1 MITQEPKRVR
11 VAEIM
16 SKTVRCCGPKQDLAA
31 AARLLWTGDCGV
43 LPVVTGPERKVVG
56 MITDR
61 DICMAGWTQ
70 GRALAEIPVEV
81 AMADHVVTCTPDE
94 DALDIVDRLR
104 DQHVRRLP
112 VVDEAGQL
120 LGVVS
125 LVDLARAAAGGAL
138 PCENVVAA
146 LARIGAPPRD

>member
-1 MITQEPKRVR
+1 MPGRKRKPVRVADVMSKRVR
-11 VAEIM
+11 
-16 SKTVRCCGPKQDLAA
+16 SCGPQQDLAA

-61 DICMAGWTQ
+61 DICMAAWTQ

-81 AMADHVVTCTPDE
+81 AMAAQVVSCGADE
-94 DALDIVDRLR
+94 EAGEVLARLR
-104 DQHVRRLP
+104 DRHVRRLP

-125 LVDLARAAAGGAL
+125 LVDLARASVAGAL
-138 PCENVVAA
+138 PCAGVVEA
-146 LARIGAPPRD
+146 LAGIGAPPRD